1 MGKSRVCG
9 ISTGARCA
17 PLQRGRNRNDE
28 MRLQRWAA
36 SLQRLDAFATDG
48 CIAVPRRGAH
58 CAPVSYIAAPVTVIT
73 TMFREDAR
81 RVIGA
86 TAKPLY
92 PIDGK
97 AAGFDRRTPK
107 TSLFEGGG
115 PPQRWKEFVPRRGA
129 HCAPVSYIA
138 APVTVIT
145 TMFREDARRV
155 IGATAKPLYPIDGK
169 AAGFDR
175 RNPKTSLFEGG
186 GPPQRW
192 KEFVPRRG
200 AHCAPVRPRRYNNN
214 PSKGRAKGLRGD
226 RKALR
231 LIRRQGR
238 RP

>member
-1 MGKSRVCG
+1 MGLGKSRVCG

-48 CIAVPRRGAH
+48 CIA
-58 CAPVSYIAAPVTVIT
+58 
-73 TMFREDAR
+73 
-81 RVIGA
+81 
-86 TAKPLY
+86 
-92 PIDGK
+92 
-97 AAGFDRRTPK
+97 
-107 TSLFEGGG
+107 
-115 PPQRWKEFVPRRGA
+115 VPRRGA

>member
-1 MGKSRVCG
+1 MGIGKSKV
-9 ISTGARCA
+9 
-17 PLQRGRNRNDE
+17 GR
-28 MRLQRWAA
+28 MSA
-36 SLQRLDAFATDG
+36 G
-48 CIAVPRRGAH
+48 
-58 CAPVSYIAAPVTVIT
+58 
-73 TMFREDAR
+73 AR

-97 AAGFDRRTPK
+97 AVG
-107 TSLFEGGG
+107 L
-115 PPQRWKEFVPRRGA
+115 
-129 HCAPVSYIA
+129 
-138 APVTVIT
+138 
-145 TMFREDARRV
+145 
-155 IGATAKPLYPIDGK
+155 
-169 AAGFDR
+169 DR